1 MTFKVYKTKEYT
13 PHQRSPLYQL
23 NFQLKLPILKL
34 AGAEIVL
41 GLVQE
46 RVGMDN
52 LEVLVIQL
60 YTLGT

>member
-1 MTFKVYKTKEYT
+1 M
-13 PHQRSPLYQL
+13 
-23 NFQLKLPILKL
+23 KL